1 MDDCHLSY
9 IIKFLQKNTLLE
21 SRRKPSICERSISVE
36 IQQEFRTQTWIVRMT
51 IGDKTIT
58 FIMSMAMAEY
68 NKSCTT
74 WKHDAF

>member
-9 IIKFLQKNTLLE
+9 IIKFLKKNTLLE

-36 IQQEFRTQTWIVRMT
+36 IQQESRTLTSIVRMT
-51 IGDKTIT
+51 FGDKIVT

-74 WKHDAF
+74 WKHDTF